1 MTSVGRLP
9 SFPPAS
15 LSARLKPSRISTL
28 MPPAGPDSVER
39 NPIFS
44 SFAALALNDTSAVS
58 AKAASLLCMRPSSKA
73 GDSNHSVVQCFMPS
87 RARTRGVPLTGAPD
101 SAAVKR
107 RALELGADL
116 AGIASAAT
124 LNAFPPDP
132 RWPET
137 PERILPSIKSVIV
150 LVQRIPAGA
159 FRAVSN
165 VPVQYM
171 DMLVLRKMDKVAYRL
186 AEELERAGHP
196 TFVTAAQETDWSL
209 KRASYGRLS
218 TRHLGVEAG
227 LGTLGLEVNILTPEF
242 GPRVYLT
249 GILTELEL
257 EPNERITEQV
267 CIGESCSRCLHS
279 CPPNAVLH
287 WGIDKRACATEAQE
301 FGFMTML
308 QFMERVID
316 APASEKS
323 QLLKT
328 VDLFGFWQ
336 GLLRVVGSFG
346 DCPRCLAV
354 CPVGDDYHR
363 HLAEFQKDIP
373 EKTPEKMS
381 LQKQFKEARKQG
393 TDMPGLSKWNVR
405 WVGEEGYKGM
415 VAKQLQ
421 EFKKRQ
427 NENT

>member
-1 MTSVGRLP
+1 M
-9 SFPPAS
+9 
-15 LSARLKPSRISTL
+15 LS
-28 MPPAGPDSVER
+28 G
-39 NPIFS
+39 
-44 SFAALALNDTSAVS
+44 AVD
-58 AKAASLLCMRPSSKA
+58 A
-73 GDSNHSVVQCFMPS
+73 
-87 RARTRGVPLTGAPD
+87 
-101 SAAVKR
+101 AAVKR

-116 AGIASAAT
+116 AGIAAADT

-132 RWPET
+132 RWPQT
-137 PERILPSIKSVIV
+137 PERISRYIRSVVV

-159 FRAVSN
+159 FRARTN

-186 AEELERAGHP
+186 ADELERLGHP
-196 TFVTAAQETDWSL
+196 TFVTAAQETDWSY

-257 EPNERITEQV
+257 EPDRRISEQV
-267 CIGESCSRCLHS
+267 CIGESCSRCLHA
-279 CPPNAVLH
+279 CPPNAVQH

-316 APASEKS
+316 AAPEKRA
-323 QLLKT
+323 QMLKT
-328 VDLFGFWQ
+328 RDLFGFWQ

-354 CPVGDDYHR
+354 CPVGNDYHA
-363 HLAEFQKDIP
+363 HLADVQKHIP
-373 EKTPEKMS
+373 EKTPQTVAIAKR
-381 LQKQFKEARKQG
+381 FKEARASG
-393 TDMPGLSKWNVR
+393 EPIAGLSEWNAR
-405 WVGEEGYKGM
+405 WVGEEGYKGI
-415 VAKQLQ
+415 VARQLQ

-427 NENT
+427 KESERG

>member
-1 MTSVGRLP
+1 MPFKPRDPSAQPLSGRP
-9 SFPPAS
+9 
-15 LSARLKPSRISTL
+15 
-28 MPPAGPDSVER
+28 
-39 NPIFS
+39 
-44 SFAALALNDTSAVS
+44 
-58 AKAASLLCMRPSSKA
+58 
-73 GDSNHSVVQCFMPS
+73 
-87 RARTRGVPLTGAPD
+87 GA
-101 SAAVKR
+101 AAVKR

-132 RWPET
+132 RWPQT
-137 PERILPSIKSVIV
+137 PERISPYVKSVVV

-159 FRAVSN
+159 FRARTN

-186 AEELERAGHP
+186 AGELERLGHP
-196 TFVTAAQETDWSL
+196 SFVAAAQETDWSY

-257 EPNERITEQV
+257 EPDQRITEQV
-267 CIGESCSRCLHS
+267 CIGESCSRCLHA

-316 APASEKS
+316 APAGARAAM
-323 QLLKT
+323 LKT
-328 VDLFGFWQ
+328 RDLFGFWQ

-354 CPVGDDYHR
+354 CPVGNDYHA
-363 HLAEFQKDIP
+363 HLAEQQKHIP
-373 EKTPEKMS
+373 EKTPEKVS
-381 LQKQFKEARKQG
+381 LQQKYKNDRKSG
-393 TDMPGLSKWNVR
+393 ADLPGLSQWNVR
-405 WVGEEGYKGM
+405 WVGEEGYKGI
-415 VAKQLQ
+415 VARQLQ

-427 NENT
+427 NEVS

>member
-1 MTSVGRLP
+1 
-9 SFPPAS
+9 
-15 LSARLKPSRISTL
+15 
-28 MPPAGPDSVER
+28 MPFRAR
-39 NPIFS
+39 NPE
-44 SFAALALNDTSAVS
+44 AAPLAGT
-58 AKAASLLCMRPSSKA
+58 
-73 GDSNHSVVQCFMPS
+73 
-87 RARTRGVPLTGAPD
+87 PD
-101 SAAVKR
+101 AAAVKR
-107 RALELGADL
+107 RAIELGADL

-132 RWPET
+132 RWPQT
-137 PERILPSIKSVIV
+137 PERISPYVKSVIV

-159 FRAVSN
+159 FRTRTN

-186 AEELERAGHP
+186 ADELERLGHP
-196 TFVTAAQETDWSL
+196 TFVTAAQETDWNY

-316 APASEKS
+316 APPS
-323 QLLKT
+323 QRAQMLKT
-328 VDLFGFWQ
+328 RDLFGFWQ

-354 CPVGDDYHR
+354 CPVGNDYHA
-363 HLAEFQKDIP
+363 HLGELQKVIP
-373 EKTPEKMS
+373 EKTPEKVA
-381 LQKQFKEARKQG
+381 LGKAYKEARVSG
-393 TDMPGLSKWNVR
+393 AEVSGLNEWNIR
-405 WVGEEGYKGM
+405 WVGPEGYQGI
-415 VAKQLQ
+415 VARQLQ
-421 EFKKRQ
+421 EFKRLQ
-427 NENT
+427 RAREVGETEPAGED